1 MRRFVV
7 IAILGIAC
15 GKNGATPAPGSA
27 SAIVESDAPAE
38 GTSGGSADPNGGADS
53 AKVETELAAL
63 EQLKMKTC
71 ACADLPCVEKVGLEH
86 QAWKAKAKTALAGV
100 KSTKAQEERG
110 TRLDDEMKAC
120 YRWVEAGLGSGAG
133 GSEANAKIEIALV
146 ELERLRNKLCAC
158 TDAACADQ
166 VTAEKKAWE
175 VAMRQKMGTAKP
187 DDKQK
192 QRGQLFEDGM
202 QECRKR
208 LAGGG
213 GGSDPKIAAR
223 FDNALA
229 ELKALKTK
237 MCACADKACGEKVVT
252 EHAAW
257 KDALKKELKGNK
269 PTKDQDARGQQL
281 DRELKDCRAKQK

>member
-15 GKNGATPAPGSA
+15 GKNGATPSAGSA
-27 SAIVESDAPAE
+27 SATVALDATIE
-38 GTSGGSADPNGGADS
+38 GSSGSSADPNGGPDS
-53 AKVETELAAL
+53 AKVEAELAAL
-63 EQLKMKTC
+63 EQLKIKTC

-86 QAWKAKAKTALAGV
+86 QAWKAKAKSALAGV

-110 TRLDDEMKAC
+110 NRLDDEMKAC

-146 ELERLRNKLCAC
+146 ELERFRNALCAC

-166 VTAEKKAWE
+166 VTADKKAWE
-175 VAMRQKMGTAKP
+175 VTMRQKMGTAKP

-192 QRGQLFEDGM
+192 QRGQLYEDGF

-208 LAGGG
+208 IAAGGG
-213 GGSDPKIAAR
+213 ESR
-223 FDNALA
+223 FDTAIA
-229 ELKALKTK
+229 ELKGLKTK
-237 MCACADKACGEKVVT
+237 MCACANKTCGAKV
-252 EHAAW
+252 EEEYKAW
-257 KDALKKELKGNK
+257 KAALAAEMKGKK
-269 PTKDQDARGQQL
+269 PTADQQGRGDKVL
-281 DRELKDCRAKQK
+281 AELTACRTKLK

>member
-27 SAIVESDAPAE
+27 SATATEADAPGSAST
-38 GTSGGSADPNGGADS
+38 GSSTGASADPNGGADS
-53 AKVETELAAL
+53 AKVEAELAAL

-86 QAWKAKAKTALAGV
+86 QAWQQKAKQTLAGV

-110 TRLDDEMKAC
+110 NRLDDEMKAC
-120 YRWVEAGLGSGAG
+120 FRWVEAGLGSGAG

-175 VAMRQKMGTAKP
+175 TAMRQKMGTAKP

-192 QRGQLFEDGM
+192 ARGKLFEDGM
-202 QECRKR
+202 QECRAR
-208 LAGGG
+208 IAGGG
-213 GGSDPKIAAR
+213 GEAR
-223 FDNALA
+223 FDTAIA
-229 ELKALKTK
+229 ELKGLKAK
-237 MCACADKACGEKVVT
+237 MCSCADKACGDKVN
-252 EHAAW
+252 EEYKAW
-257 KDALKKELKGNK
+257 KAALAAEMTGKKPTADQQSRGDKVLDELKACR
-269 PTKDQDARGQQL
+269 TKL
-281 DRELKDCRAKQK
+281 VK